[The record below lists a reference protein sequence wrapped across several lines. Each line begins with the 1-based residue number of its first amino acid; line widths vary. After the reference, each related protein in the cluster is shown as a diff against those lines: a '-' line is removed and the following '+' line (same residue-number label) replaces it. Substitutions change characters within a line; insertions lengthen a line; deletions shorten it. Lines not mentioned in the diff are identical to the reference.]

1 MGQGRHQ
8 RAETGGLISFII
20 CAAVGAISMNVY
32 LEYAPAIWQLML
44 RRFIVCSGIG
54 AACAVVSFLIGYL
67 SQSRSM
73 NLKHGWLVMLRR
85 LIESLALSAVYA
97 ATTFLTSFALLSVIN
112 EVMGPKI
119 FVGYMSAICAAVSG
133 VVGYMTFVQARMMNA
148 KTLASLL
155 PFFIISGVCVAG
167 LTTDD
172 PYWYH
177 NNFSQLGDR
186 TTFAATMFNSTLM
199 LGGLCIIIISY
210 FAVSELV
217 TTERLTRLRGNG
229 IGAVA
234 GENTSE
240 KSGGTSGGDSG
251 ENAVGSTGRNT
262 GRNTG
267 KRFGRRPRKADDP
280 NHGFLIPHYRLR
292 TGILSVMLTLSGIA
306 FVGIGAFRYT
316 PHPILHNVFA
326 RGLPV
331 LMLILFLL
339 LPWLAPRLS
348 RTVMVISDLMLM
360 VCAAFG
366 VDWLMGNVT
375 LTDVEALACMV
386 YLGWFIVF
394 SRQIAALEADRIALQ
409 VTQTQIR
416 PETSEQVRK
425 LESRIASDR

>member
-1 MGQGRHQ
+1 MVQGRHQ
-8 RAETGGLISFII
+8 RADPGGLISFII

-44 RRFIVCSGIG
+44 HRFIVCSGIG

-97 ATTFLTSFALLSVIN
+97 ATTFLTSFALFSVIN

-229 IGAVA
+229 TGAGA
-234 GENTSE
+234 GADEDASETSV
-240 KSGGTSGGDSG
+240 GDS
-251 ENAVGSTGRNT
+251 

-267 KRFGRRPRKADDP
+267 KRFRRTPRKADDP

-339 LPWLAPRLS
+339 LPWLAPRLI

>member
-1 MGQGRHQ
+1 MVQGRHQ

-97 ATTFLTSFALLSVIN
+97 ATTFLTSFALFSVIN

-229 IGAVA
+229 TGAGA
-234 GENTSE
+234 GADEDASETSV
-240 KSGGTSGGDSG
+240 GDS
-251 ENAVGSTGRNT
+251 

-267 KRFGRRPRKADDP
+267 KRFRRTPRKADDP

-339 LPWLAPRLS
+339 LPWLAPRLI

-416 PETSEQVRK
+416 PEASEQVRK

>member
-1 MGQGRHQ
+1 MRQGSHQ

-20 CAAVGAISMNVY
+20 CAVIGAAAMNIY
-32 LEYAPAIWQLML
+32 LEYASAIWQLML
-44 RRFIVCSGIG
+44 RRFIVCSGIA
-54 AACAVVSFLIGYL
+54 AACAIVSFLIGYL

-85 LIESLALSAVYA
+85 LVESLALSAVYA
-97 ATTFLTSFALLSVIN
+97 ATTFLMSFALLSMVN
-112 EVMGPKI
+112 EVMGPKV
-119 FVGYMSAICAAVSG
+119 FVGYMAAICATVSG
-133 VVGYMTFVQARMMNA
+133 IFGYMTFVQARMMNA

-155 PFFIISGVCVAG
+155 PFFIVSGVCVAG

-217 TTERLTRLRGNG
+217 TTERLTRLRHNRS
-229 IGAVA
+229 A
-234 GENTSE
+234 N
-240 KSGGTSGGDSG
+240 
-251 ENAVGSTGRNT
+251 
-262 GRNTG
+262 
-267 KRFGRRPRKADDP
+267 DP
-280 NHGFLIPHYRLR
+280 NHGYDIAHYRLR
-292 TGILSVMLTLSGIA
+292 TTILGVMLTMSGIA
-306 FVGIGAFRYT
+306 FIGIGAFRYT

-331 LMLILFLL
+331 LMLVLFLL
-339 LPWLAPRLS
+339 LPWVAPRLS
-348 RTVMVISDLMLM
+348 RTVMVISDLMLL

-366 VDWLMGNVT
+366 VEWLLGKIT
-375 LTDVEALACMV
+375 LTNVEALACMV

-394 SRQIAALEADRIALQ
+394 SRQIAALEADRITLQ
-409 VTQTQIR
+409 LAQVQVQ
-416 PETSEQVRK
+416 PSASEQLK
-425 LESRIASDR
+425 QLESRIASDR

>member
-1 MGQGRHQ
+1 MRQGSHQ

-20 CAAVGAISMNVY
+20 CAAVGAIAMNVY
-32 LEYAPAIWQLML
+32 LTYASAIWQLML
-44 RRFIVCSGIG
+44 RRFIVCSGIA
-54 AACAVVSFLIGYL
+54 AACAVISFLVGYL
-67 SQSRSM
+67 SHSRSM
-73 NLKHGWLVMLRR
+73 NLKHGWLVMVRR
-85 LIESLALSAVYA
+85 LFESLALSAVYA
-97 ATTFLTSFALLSVIN
+97 STIFLTSFALLSIVN
-112 EVMGPKI
+112 EVMGPKV
-119 FVGYMSAICAAVSG
+119 FVGYMAAICAAISG

-167 LTTDD
+167 MTTDD

-210 FAVSELV
+210 FAISELV
-217 TTERLTRLRGNG
+217 TTERLTRLRHDR
-229 IGAVA
+229 
-234 GENTSE
+234 T
-240 KSGGTSGGDSG
+240 
-251 ENAVGSTGRNT
+251 
-262 GRNTG
+262 
-267 KRFGRRPRKADDP
+267 ADDP
-280 NHGFLIPHYRLR
+280 NHGYGIPHYRLR
-292 TGILSVMLTLSGIA
+292 TTILSVMLTLSGIA
-306 FVGIGAFRYT
+306 FIGIGAFRYT

-339 LPWLAPRLS
+339 LPWIAPRLS
-348 RTVMVISDLMLM
+348 RTVMVISDLMLL

-366 VDWLMGNVT
+366 IDWLMGNVT
-375 LTDVEALACMV
+375 LTNVEALACMV

-409 VTQTQIR
+409 LAQAQIQ
-416 PETSEQVRK
+416 PTASEQLK
-425 LESRIASDR
+425 QLESRLASDR

>member
-1 MGQGRHQ
+1 MVQGRHQ

-97 ATTFLTSFALLSVIN
+97 ATTFLTSFALFSVIN

-229 IGAVA
+229 TGAGA
-234 GENTSE
+234 GADEDASETSV
-240 KSGGTSGGDSG
+240 GDS
-251 ENAVGSTGRNT
+251 

-267 KRFGRRPRKADDP
+267 KRFRRTPRKADDL

-339 LPWLAPRLS
+339 LPWLAPRLI

>member
-229 IGAVA
+229 TGAGTVA
-234 GENTSE
+234 GEDASETSV
-240 KSGGTSGGDSG
+240 GDS
-251 ENAVGSTGRNT
+251 

-267 KRFGRRPRKADDP
+267 KRFRKTPRKAGDP
-280 NHGFLIPHYRLR
+280 NRGFLIPHYRLR

>member
-1 MGQGRHQ
+1 MVQGRHQ

-97 ATTFLTSFALLSVIN
+97 ATTFLTSFELFSVIN

-229 IGAVA
+229 TGAGA
-234 GENTSE
+234 GADEDASETSV
-240 KSGGTSGGDSG
+240 GDS
-251 ENAVGSTGRNT
+251 

-267 KRFGRRPRKADDP
+267 KRFRRTPRKADDP

-339 LPWLAPRLS
+339 LPWLAPRLI

>member
-1 MGQGRHQ
+1 MVQGRHQ

-20 CAAVGAISMNVY
+20 CGAVGASPMNVSVD
-32 LEYAPAIWQLML
+32 YAPAIWQLML

-97 ATTFLTSFALLSVIN
+97 ATTFLTSFALFSVIN

-229 IGAVA
+229 TGAGA
-234 GENTSE
+234 GADEDASETSV
-240 KSGGTSGGDSG
+240 GDS
-251 ENAVGSTGRNT
+251 

-267 KRFGRRPRKADDP
+267 KRFRRTPRKADDP

-339 LPWLAPRLS
+339 LPWLAPRLI

>member
-1 MGQGRHQ
+1 MRQGSHQ

-20 CAAVGAISMNVY
+20 CAAVGAIAMNVY
-32 LEYAPAIWQLML
+32 LTYASAIWQLML
-44 RRFIVCSGIG
+44 RRFIVCSGIA
-54 AACAVVSFLIGYL
+54 AACAVISFLVGYL
-67 SQSRSM
+67 SHSRSM
-73 NLKHGWLVMLRR
+73 NLKHGWLVMVRR
-85 LIESLALSAVYA
+85 LFESLALSAVYA
-97 ATTFLTSFALLSVIN
+97 STIFLTSFALLSIVN
-112 EVMGPKI
+112 EVMGPKV
-119 FVGYMSAICAAVSG
+119 FVGYMAAICAAISG

-167 LTTDD
+167 MTTDD

-210 FAVSELV
+210 FAISELV
-217 TTERLTRLRGNG
+217 TTERLTRLRHDR
-229 IGAVA
+229 
-234 GENTSE
+234 T
-240 KSGGTSGGDSG
+240 T
-251 ENAVGSTGRNT
+251 
-262 GRNTG
+262 
-267 KRFGRRPRKADDP
+267 DDP
-280 NHGFLIPHYRLR
+280 NHGYGIPHYRLR
-292 TGILSVMLTLSGIA
+292 TTILSVMLTLSGIA
-306 FVGIGAFRYT
+306 FIGIGVFRYT

-339 LPWLAPRLS
+339 LPWIAPRLS
-348 RTVMVISDLMLM
+348 RTVMVISDLMLL

-366 VDWLMGNVT
+366 IDWLMGNVT
-375 LTDVEALACMV
+375 LTNVEALACMV

-409 VTQTQIR
+409 LAQAQIQ
-416 PETSEQVRK
+416 PAASEQLK
-425 LESRIASDR
+425 QLESRLASDR

>member
-1 MGQGRHQ
+1 MALAEGRNIMVQGRHQ

-97 ATTFLTSFALLSVIN
+97 ATTFLTSFALFSVIN

-229 IGAVA
+229 TGAGA
-234 GENTSE
+234 GADEDASETSV
-240 KSGGTSGGDSG
+240 GDS
-251 ENAVGSTGRNT
+251 

-267 KRFGRRPRKADDP
+267 KRFRRTPRKADDP

-339 LPWLAPRLS
+339 LPWLAPRLI